1 MSTNTCTYIENL
13 YGTMY
18 VHKRAHIV
26 LCSEL
31 LEHFVRHCVEGEG
44 EDGGMD
50 GGGVGEEGR
59 VALKK
64 FIAPLAQSLDAK

>member
-1 MSTNTCTYIENL
+1 M
-13 YGTMY
+13 
-18 VHKRAHIV
+18 
-26 LCSEL
+26 
-31 LEHFVRHCVEGEG
+31 RHCVEGEGREG